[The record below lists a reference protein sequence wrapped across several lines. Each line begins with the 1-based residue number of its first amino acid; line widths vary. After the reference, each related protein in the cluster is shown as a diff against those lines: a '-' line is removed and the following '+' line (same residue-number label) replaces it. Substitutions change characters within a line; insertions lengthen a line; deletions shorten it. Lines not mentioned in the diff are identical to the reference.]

1 MFTSLL
7 KKTKTNN
14 ALSVPTGQSV
24 GHNTFT
30 STEDVNISKGV
41 TTAKHCFFFCYLN
54 KSNSFWVKVDR
65 SPFTIC
71 HVWRLRTQSQEEVST
86 PVLNVMA

>member
-1 MFTSLL
+1 MFLINVINKVNNVLLLYFSSLFTSLL

-24 GHNTFT
+24 GHNTFA

-41 TTAKHCFFFCYLN
+41 TTAKHCFFFLL
-54 KSNSFWVKVDR
+54 
-65 SPFTIC
+65 P
-71 HVWRLRTQSQEEVST
+71 QQE
-86 PVLNVMA
+86 